1 ETTLRPSAEGR
12 SVHQGSRDNH
22 IMRGGSSSFRQRG
35 QFFNSFDTML
45 VKWAWV
51 RLTREDAQAMK
62 TRTIEDAQTCLS
74 AFLMPLDT
82 MHGVP
87 RLNLPAAEGVGRQ
100 NYQF

>member
-1 ETTLRPSAEGR
+1 MVAAKATARNFHLTLSGIVL
-12 SVHQGSRDNH
+12 VHSEH
-22 IMRGGSSSFRQRG
+22 AMMLYS
-35 QFFNSFDTML
+35 TML

-51 RLTREDAQAMK
+51 RLTREDA
-62 TRTIEDAQTCLS
+62 IEDAQTCLS

-87 RLNLPAAEGVGRQ
+87 RLNLPTAEGVGRQ